1 MGQDNS
7 IQPQT
12 KSQPQVARPAATQK
26 AQLPAGARRCGRPSQ
41 RQRQHVPAGCWGP
54 KLSVKFL
61 MDFWASRSA
70 RKRAASSTVSC
81 WGDTSPA
88 TTRTAASVASA
99 SFAATPAAD
108 GSAARDTDRDAD
120 APAGNKAPRAD
131 PPPSA
136 AKRRSAAPPR
146 VAAVRSMTYGRGAR
160 QGTKNEGR
168 CRGPAKEQKK
178 STRGREGER
187 PRSGP
192 GQRSRSATRRKM
204 SSTRPAPTKR
214 VVGERRPR
222 RWSHLEHGT

>member
-7 IQPQT
+7 IQPQK

-178 STRGREGER
+178 KAPGGVKGSAHAAGRGSAAAAQRDAR
-187 PRSGP
+187 CRRRVQRQRSG
-192 GQRSRSATRRKM
+192 
-204 SSTRPAPTKR
+204 
-214 VVGERRPR
+214 
-222 RWSHLEHGT
+222 W